1 MLAQDNEAIRE
12 ASSTVYQLTQ
22 EERIRMECEARE
34 DYYRTQNDM
43 QLVLRRSAEKVESQA
58 AEIETLTKE
67 VDRLRKWI
75 ADQGQD
81 PSTI

>member
-43 QLVLRRSAEKVESQA
+43 QLVLRRSAEKVEA
-58 AEIETLTKE
+58 LEKE

>member
-43 QLVLRRSAEKVESQA
+43 QLVLRRSAEKVEA
-58 AEIETLTKE
+58 LEKE
-67 VDRLRKWI
+67 NDRLRKWI